1 MITVEAD
8 APERRDIRVRAV
20 STCIA
25 ILIPFAF
32 LTLGVLR
39 AYPFVDDVRLPAV
52 RGDDWHTYK
61 RLAVSV
67 LQGGLSMPGVSASY
81 TGLPHGFLYIYFL
94 ALVFALT
101 AVNSTYVYIVQS
113 AIAGLSVSLT
123 YVAVRRYLTA
133 RGGLAFLVALTGLV
147 YVDVFRHLSFKLL
160 SENLYFLLAPPA
172 FILLFRA
179 FERPGRATLDSF
191 LAGLL
196 LGLVVLA
203 RPSFVGSTAAVLVVL
218 AAAVAMR
225 RFAFRSIAAVVL
237 GAAVAASTVAI
248 RNYAA
253 AGHASFDLVT
263 DTFDW
268 LKLWDLPIRQALSL
282 LATRTMFVLGY
293 THALA
298 PAYRVRVYWTAL
310 WLSWAAFPL
319 LGMRWG
325 RRLELFD
332 YVMYAYVAGYIVPVL
347 LIAADLGSYGGRMVI
362 VVLPLLL
369 IAPFRLFCG
378 VDRRTSESVPGH
390 SAAHVWN

>member
-1 MITVEAD
+1 MTIAETG
-8 APERRDIRVRAV
+8 APERRDTRVRALA
-20 STCIA
+20 TGIA

-32 LTLGVLR
+32 LALGILR

-94 ALVFALT
+94 ALVFALS
-101 AVNSTYVYIVQS
+101 AVNSTYVYVVQS

-123 YVAVRRYLTA
+123 YVAVRRRLTA

-147 YVDVFRHLSFKLL
+147 YVDVFRHLCFKLL

-179 FERPGRATLDSF
+179 FERRGHATLDPF
-191 LAGLL
+191 FAGLL

-218 AAAVAMR
+218 AVAAAMRQIAFRTIAAVA
-225 RFAFRSIAAVVL
+225 L

-268 LKLWDLPIRQALSL
+268 LKLWDLPLRQALSL

-298 PAYRVRVYWTAL
+298 PAYRVRPYWTAL
-310 WLSWAAFPL
+310 WVLWAAFPFVGL
-319 LGMRWG
+319 RRG
-325 RRLELFD
+325 RRLDLSD
-332 YVMYAYVAGYIVPVL
+332 CVMYAFVVGYIVPVL
-347 LIAADLGSYGGRMVI
+347 LVAADLGSYGGRMVI

-369 IAPFRLFCG
+369 IAPFRMFCG
-378 VDRRTSESVPGH
+378 VDRGSPEPVPGH
-390 SAAHVWN
+390 GAAHVWH